1 MESILFIESARSGS
15 SREALKAAIHL
26 GFTPILLTRKKRFL
40 RQFDTSHSSH
50 KIFFVEHINE
60 TVIRDTIHKLQ
71 QKGYTLR
78 AIMSFV
84 DPYVSLAA
92 TLSNEYC
99 QTAISAEALIAL
111 ENKCETRNVLRTNAT
126 SIRHEAFIPSTIQPS
141 FYTAGRNF
149 PQILKKA
156 ISNGS
161 KDLFTIETAE
171 QLEGVI
177 DNILTMNSHEQWLL
191 EEYVEG
197 PQYIIELAVYKG
209 IPTIIAI
216 IQQQITHDVTFIV
229 TGYEVCMTIERKMY
243 EELSYA
249 VEAILRD
256 IGLQHGTCHLEM
268 RYTDRGWKLIEINP
282 RMSGGAMNRMVE
294 EAFGI
299 SIVEETI
306 KLFIGEEPDF
316 RKKKMQPVY
325 TSYITLAKAGYLL
338 QIEGTEQAQATPGI
352 IELNVSAEIGSLMMP
367 ALSMGCRYGYV
378 MAKGNTEEEAKNRA
392 EHAANLL
399 TFYLEPIE

>member
-15 SREALKAAIHL
+15 SREALAAATLL
-26 GFTPILLTRKKRFL
+26 GFKTVLLTRKKQFL
-40 RQFDTSHSSH
+40 RQFDESTQ
-50 KIFFVEHINE
+50 IYCVDHINE
-60 TVIRDTIHKLQ
+60 RVIRNTIQALRQ
-71 QKGYTLR
+71 QGYTIR

-84 DPYVSLAA
+84 DSYVSMAA
-92 TLSNEYC
+92 TLSNEFC
-99 QTAISAEALIAL
+99 QSAISVEALKVL

-126 SIRHEAFIPSTIQPS
+126 FFTYEAFIPSAIQPS
-141 FYTAGRNF
+141 FYTAERSF

-161 KDLFTIETAE
+161 KDLFKIETAE
-171 QLEGVI
+171 QLEAVI

-197 PQYIIELAVYKG
+197 PQYIIELAVCKG

-216 IQQQITHDVTFIV
+216 IQQQITHDVTFVV
-229 TGYEVCMTIERKMY
+229 TGYEVCMTIEQKMY
-243 EELSYA
+243 EELLSA
-249 VEAILRD
+249 VEDILRA
-256 IGLQHGTCHLEM
+256 IGLHHGTCHLEM
-268 RYTDRGWKLIEINP
+268 RYTDLGWKLIEINP

-316 RKKKMQPVY
+316 HKKKMQPVY

-338 QIEGTEQAQATPGI
+338 QIEGAEQAKTTPGL
-352 IELNVSAEIGSLMMP
+352 IEVHVSAAIGSLMTP

-378 MAKGNTEEEAKNRA
+378 MAKGITQEEAKNRA